1 MKKAFLLLLVLAAG
15 TLGQAAVI
23 LHDTFSDGDRTDTN
37 LPYESGFWASSP
49 ADVTTTPGN
58 VRLDMASS
66 SRRMHTYFAPAG
78 SPISL
83 GVGQKLIATIDII
96 PEVAFIDS
104 TSRNFR
110 FGLFYNDA
118 QYAQDSVGD
127 SGISNGWQDA
137 TGYAAQFSMGVADA
151 AYARVGKRT
160 NLTGG
165 YTLLGTDAAYTWG
178 SNSLTKATGLSLN
191 TVYTLTLM
199 LDYQSA
205 SEMLVSFAFSQG
217 QNALVTASLTDN
229 GLGGQPLYTNFDF
242 LLLRLSNNQ
251 GTAEVV
257 NFQSIKIEYIP
268 EPATLAL
275 LGLGGLL
282 TFRRSC

>member
-1 MKKAFLLLLVLAAG
+1 MKKAFLLLLVLLAG

-58 VRLDMASS
+58 VRLDMATS

-83 GVGQKLIATIDII
+83 GVGQKLIATVDII
-96 PEVAFIDS
+96 PEVAFVAS

-110 FGLFYNDA
+110 FGLFYNDT

-137 TGYAAQFSMGVADA
+137 TGYAVQFGLSDTSSV
-151 AYARVGKRT
+151 AYARAGKRT

-178 SNSLTKATGLSLN
+178 SNGGQAANLSLN
-191 TVYTLTLM
+191 TVYTLVM
-199 LDYQSA
+199 SLDYQSA
-205 SEMLVSFAFSQG
+205 SEMLVSFAFLQG
-217 QNALVTASLTDN
+217 NTEIATASLLDN

-242 LLLRLSNNQ
+242 LLFRLSSNA

-282 TFRRSC
+282 TFRRSR